1 MRMSLKGTLRAI
13 SRWFGGGEAPEHATE
28 QPKEP
33 EAPPPEM
40 ETSGRQERIADKQDQ
55 PPSTRASKSRGEAT
69 ISAAPIEG
77 RTQFD
82 ERSAQGPRQEIVI
95 GLDFGTAFTK
105 VVLGELRAHY
115 AVPFGSYT
123 TPDNPYLLPSGIT
136 LVGDRGECV
145 LGERIGSGTWCGDLK
160 MPIITR
166 TMNQDAK
173 ARAAAFLALVLRY
186 ARDWFLSTHERTYGG
201 KRIVWLVNVGLPTD
215 NFDDKELNE
224 LYQQL
229 AGAAWTVSVM
239 PGPVSLGRVRDY
251 LETVEIRHDRL
262 PPAIRDR
269 LLAPDMIACFPEFAV
284 QLSGYV
290 RSPRRQPDLHALIDI
305 GAGTVDVT
313 TFNVHHNADD
323 DDLYPVMDQK
333 VIAAGVSFLVGRRM
347 ERCGKPGGWQPSPF
361 ENIPDDQTFAREL
374 GTSQQALRTADRKVL
389 DQVGDTLRAV
399 LKHTKDHRYPLS
411 RHWDTGVPTF
421 LVGGGALV
429 QAYRA
434 RIQRFESLRPP
445 FLIRTMDLDTP
456 EDLIAPN
463 ALKSSYD
470 RLSVAYGLSFSA
482 DDIGEIRL
490 KSETQ
495 DERSVAGAA
504 RDLRDRFVGQEL
516 T

>member
-1 MRMSLKGTLRAI
+1 MSLKGTLRAI
-13 SRWFGGGEAPEHATE
+13 KEWFGGGEGAERVSVRR
-28 QPKEP
+28 KEP
-33 EAPPPEM
+33 EAPLHDL
-40 ETSGRQERIADKQDQ
+40 ETSNRQQRREDKPDQ
-55 PPSTRASKSRGEAT
+55 PRSKGASKSRSEAT
-69 ISAAPIEG
+69 ASAASSEG

-82 ERSAQGPRQEIVI
+82 ERSAQGARQEIVI

-105 VVLGELRAHY
+105 VVLGEIRAHY
-115 AVPFGSYT
+115 AVPFGSYA

-136 LVGDRGECV
+136 LVGERDECV
-145 LGERIGSGTWCGDLK
+145 LGERVDAGTWCGDLK

-173 ARAAAFLALVLRY
+173 AKAAAFLALVLRY
-186 ARDWFLSTHERTYGG
+186 ARDWFLSTQERTYGG

-215 NFDDKELNE
+215 SFDDKELNE

-269 LLAPDMIACFPEFAV
+269 LLAPDMFACFPEFAA
-284 QLSGYV
+284 QLGGYV
-290 RSPRRQPDLHALIDI
+290 RSPQRQPDLHALIDI

-313 TFNVHHNADD
+313 TFVVHHNADG

-333 VIAAGVSFLVGRRM
+333 VIAAGVSFLVRGRL
-347 ERCGKPGGWQPSPF
+347 ERCGKQGGWQPSPF
-361 ENIPDDQTFAREL
+361 ENIPDDQTFSRKL
-374 GTSQQALRTADRKVL
+374 RTSQEALRAADRKVL

-399 LKHTKDHRYPLS
+399 LKYTKDHRYPIS
-411 RHWDTGVPTF
+411 RHWETGVPTF

-429 QAYRA
+429 QAYRD
-434 RIQRFESLRPP
+434 RIQRFESLHPP
-445 FLIRTMDLDTP
+445 FLIHTMDLDTP
-456 EDLIAPN
+456 EDLRAPDAPKN
-463 ALKSSYD
+463 SYN
-470 RLSVAYGLSFSA
+470 RLSVAYGLSFGP
-482 DDIGEIRL
+482 DDIGEVRR
-490 KSETQ
+490 KAETE
-495 DERSVAGAA
+495 DVHAPVGAAGAFA
-504 RDLRDRFVGQEL
+504 DKFVGKEV